1 MDQLESFV
9 IVFWKYFSIEYVKI
23 DINEYNDYKFYN
35 SEDISEMKSRL
46 EILLT
51 SKSCRI
57 EYKIL
62 YDNKKSSSEKFW
74 MFQ

>member
-1 MDQLESFV
+1 M
-9 IVFWKYFSIEYVKI
+9 KI

-62 YDNKKSSSEKFW
+62 YDNKKSSSEKF
-74 MFQ
+74 